1 MTSLLRTTGVLKALL
16 RSVLLSNVYAWGDN
30 LSFEEE

>member
-1 MTSLLRTTGVLKALL
+1 MTSLLRTTGMLQALL
-16 RSVLLSNVYAWGDN
+16 RSVLLSNVYTWRDN